1 MVVNMKSANDV
12 DLEVLDLATLSWLA
26 GSAAN
31 DHLLAAIR
39 KAGHPQ
45 LRISHGYVFQ
55 LLIAAPRTVGEI
67 AESLGVTQQAA
78 SKFVAELTSLGYLAV
93 LSAPTDRRVR
103 RVALSGLG
111 EKAVSDAR
119 AARRKLEKK
128 LAAEVGDDVLLTAR
142 KALIALLGATGGLE
156 ASQRRRARPPN
167 TL

>member
-1 MVVNMKSANDV
+1 MKSATDV
-12 DLEVLDLATLSWLA
+12 DLNLLDLATLSWLA

-78 SKFVAELTSLGYLAV
+78 SKFVAELTSLGYLVV
-93 LSAPTDRRVR
+93 LAEPTDRRVR
-103 RVALSGLG
+103 RVVLSALG
-111 EKAVSDAR
+111 ERAVSDAR

-128 LAAEVGDDVLLTAR
+128 LATAVGEDVLLTAR
-142 KALIALLGATGGLE
+142 KALIALLEATGGLE

-167 TL
+167 IL